1 MQMYEETMTYTE
13 EIKIE
18 KILKNESY
26 LLKLK

>member
-18 KILKNESY
+18 KILKNDSY